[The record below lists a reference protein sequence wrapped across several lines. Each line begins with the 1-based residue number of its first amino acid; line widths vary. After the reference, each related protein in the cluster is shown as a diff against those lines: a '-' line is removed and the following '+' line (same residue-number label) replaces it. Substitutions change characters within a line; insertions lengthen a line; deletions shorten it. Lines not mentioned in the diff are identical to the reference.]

1 MSKRRDGRNTDTQQH
16 ILREAESLY
25 LLGGYE
31 HINQQVIADRL
42 HITKAALFYHFA
54 NKQEL
59 FFRLLL
65 FILERTHRTIVDAI
79 GGDIS
84 TQQKLRQLM
93 AALLKQPTFDMTRFS
108 HEELHLLT
116 VEQQYQVGH
125 AVQQQL
131 FAAVQKVFR
140 DGIERGELRSHDVSV
155 SSALFLH
162 MCIPLSHPKSALRTS
177 LNEQESED
185 ESQKM
190 LDLFLHGVMASPHL

>member
-1 MSKRRDGRNTDTQQH
+1 MSKQRDGRNTDTQQR
-16 ILREAESLY
+16 ILREAEALY

-31 HINQQVIADRL
+31 HINQQVIADHL

-65 FILERTHRTIVDAI
+65 FLLERTHQTILEATQ
-79 GGDIS
+79 GNIS

-93 AALLKQPTFDMTRFS
+93 SALLQHPTFDMTRFA
-108 HEELHLLT
+108 HEEIHLLT
-116 VEQQYQVGH
+116 PQQQHEVSQ

-131 FAAVQKVFR
+131 FVVVQQVFA
-140 DGIERGELRSHDVSV
+140 DGIERGELRPHDISV
-155 SSALFLH
+155 SSGLFLH
-162 MCIPLSHPKSALRTS
+162 MCIPLSHPKSPLRTS
-177 LNEQESED
+177 MKEQESES

-190 LDLFLHGVMASPHL
+190 LDLFLYGVIASSQM

>member
-1 MSKRRDGRNTDTQQH
+1 MSKQRDGRNTDTQQR
-16 ILREAESLY
+16 ILREAEMLY

-31 HINQQVIADRL
+31 HINQQVIADHL

-65 FILERTHRTIVDAI
+65 FLLERTHQTIVEATQ
-79 GGDIS
+79 GDIR

-93 AALLKQPTFDMTRFS
+93 TALLRHPTFDMTRFA
-108 HEELHLLT
+108 HEEIHLLT
-116 VEQQYQVGH
+116 SQQQHEVSQ

-131 FAAVQKVFR
+131 FAVVQQVFA
-140 DGIERGELRSHDVSV
+140 DGIERGELRSHDIAV

-162 MCIPLSHPKSALRTS
+162 MCIPLSHPKSPLRTS
-177 LNEQESED
+177 MKEQESD
-185 ESQKM
+185 SESQKM
-190 LDLFLHGVMASPHL
+190 LDLFLYGVMDSSQT

>member
-1 MSKRRDGRNTDTQQH
+1 MSKRRDGRNTDTQQR
-16 ILREAESLY
+16 ILREAEMLY

-31 HINQQVIADRL
+31 HINQQVIADHL

-65 FILERTHRTIVDAI
+65 FLLERTHRTLVEATQGNIPA
-79 GGDIS
+79 
-84 TQQKLRQLM
+84 QQKLRQLM
-93 AALLKQPTFDMTRFS
+93 TALLQHPTFDMTRFA
-108 HEELHLLT
+108 HEEIHLLT
-116 VEQQYQVGH
+116 PQQQHEVSQ

-131 FAAVQKVFR
+131 FAVVQRVFA
-140 DGIERGELRSHDVSV
+140 DGIERGELRPHDISV

-162 MCIPLSHPKSALRTS
+162 MCIPLSHPKSSLRTS
-177 LNEQESED
+177 MKEQESES

-190 LDLFLHGVMASPHL
+190 LDLFLYGVMVSLQA

>member
-1 MSKRRDGRNTDTQQH
+1 MSKQRDGRNTDTHQR
-16 ILREAESLY
+16 ILREAETLY

-31 HINQQVIADRL
+31 HINQQVIADHL

-65 FILERTHRTIVDAI
+65 FLLERTHQTIIEATQ
-79 GGDIS
+79 GNIS

-93 AALLKQPTFDMTRFS
+93 TALLRHPTFDMTRFA
-108 HEELHLLT
+108 HEEFHLLT
-116 VEQQYQVGH
+116 SQQQHEVSQ

-131 FAAVQKVFR
+131 FAIVQQVFA
-140 DGIERGELRSHDVSV
+140 DGIERKELRPHDISV

-162 MCIPLSHPKSALRTS
+162 MCIPLSHPKSPLRTS
-177 LNEQESED
+177 MKEQESES
-185 ESQKM
+185 ESQNM
-190 LDLFLHGVMASPHL
+190 LDLFLYGVMASSQA